1 MPGAGQRPAVPE
13 GRHSEGNTMVGTIAF
28 VLMIISLSMMIISG
42 LLAAVMKTR

>member
-1 MPGAGQRPAVPE
+1 
-13 GRHSEGNTMVGTIAF
+13 MVGTIGF